1 MEPQSVLDVVLRD
14 QAFYKASGGGM
25 TLSGGEPAMQADF
38 AQALCEGAKGQG
50 IHCAMETCGYTD
62 PGCLERLAG
71 VVDLFLFD
79 LKETDPRLH
88 QEFTGVPLAPIL
100 ANLRR
105 LHDMDAAVVLRL
117 PLVPGLNDRPDHF
130 EAVAR
135 LVNTLPKLKGVERI
149 PYHPMGRSKL
159 ERFGL
164 IGRDDEVLWR

>member
-1 MEPQSVLDVVLRD
+1 
-14 QAFYKASGGGM
+14 
-25 TLSGGEPAMQADF
+25 MQADF